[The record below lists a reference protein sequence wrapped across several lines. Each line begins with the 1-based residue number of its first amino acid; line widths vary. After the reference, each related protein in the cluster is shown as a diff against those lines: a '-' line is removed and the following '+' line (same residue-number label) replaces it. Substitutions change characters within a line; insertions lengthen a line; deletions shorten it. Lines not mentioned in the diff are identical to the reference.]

1 MVIAG
6 SYYICIFH
14 KFTNNLFHFA
24 FINTKICCTSRT
36 LLDVHVLLFTSF
48 VHSNLSQLFKQL
60 KKV

>member
-14 KFTNNLFHFA
+14 KFTHNLFHFA
-24 FINTKICCTSRT
+24 FINTKICCTSHT
-36 LLDVHVLLFTSF
+36 LWMYMFNCLRVI